1 MSNSFEYF
9 VNERYI
15 DIKFDSIPSE
25 TIRKTMSLYGWRW
38 YREKACWSNRNTPE
52 NLEFVKS
59 LNIALNHKKNED
71 EAKEHA
77 QITFSDLLIRKS
89 GFYCEAKH
97 HTKDYA
103 GEIDILTRYG
113 AVRTVLVPVAY
124 CTECGIY
131 FVLEET
137 YRELKQRGI
146 IMCKVLGYKEYKALE
161 NKEEVLDTRNW
172 RDKSPLAMWGYSV
185 NKRDDYTDDQ
195 RHAILEDI
203 VDSGAMTK
211 DRVLSYLDWFIS
223 LRQGH
228 EDIAS
233 NKWIEDRKHIA
244 EYKLGSSPRRR
255 FL

>member
-1 MSNSFEYF
+1 MTIAKQMDFRSNLKKYF
-9 VNERYI
+9 DMAFSGEPVI
-15 DIKFDSIPSE
+15 IP
-25 TIRKTMSLYGWRW
+25 RK
-38 YREKACWSNRNTPE
+38 ENRN
-52 NLEFVKS
+52 VV
-59 LNIALNHKKNED
+59 
-71 EAKEHA
+71 
-77 QITFSDLLIRKS
+77 
-89 GFYCEAKH
+89 
-97 HTKDYA
+97 
-103 GEIDILTRYG
+103 ILS
-113 AVRTVLVPVAY
+113 
-124 CTECGIY
+124 E
-131 FVLEET
+131 
-137 YRELKQRGI
+137 
-146 IMCKVLGYKEYKALE
+146 KEYKALE